1 MFYNVFMDGLDKL
14 QAMTPYMDMEV
25 LDGQEKTPAASTN
38 APCTKQQTF
47 PIYLA
52 ALPNGK
58 RTPIL
63 KSMFSSACT
72 RNCNYC
78 AFRADRD
85 FRRETFQ
92 PDEMAESFSRI
103 HRSGAVEG
111 IFLSSGVMGSGIT
124 TQDRLLDTA
133 EILRNRMGYQDYL
146 HLKIMPGAEKEQ
158 VRRAMQL
165 ADRVSVNLEAPT
177 TAHLQKLAPQKMLL
191 EELLR
196 PLRWVEEIRRTE
208 PAHQGWKGRWPSSTT
223 QFVVGAVDESDVDL
237 LRASQYLT
245 HSLHLKRVYFSPFNP
260 VRNTPFEG
268 QTPLNL
274 WRQSRLYQA
283 SFLIRDYGFTLEEFP
298 FAVDGNLPLN
308 MDPKLAWAQLHL
320 AERPVDLERADVQD
334 LMRVPGIGPM
344 GAKAI
349 VNARRLGRLRGL
361 RDLRRLGVAAERA
374 SPFILIQGRRP
385 AVQLA
390 LFY

>member
-38 APCTKQQTF
+38 APCSNRQTF

-349 VNARRLGRLRGL
+349 VSARRVGRLRGL

-390 LFY
+390 LF

>member
-1 MFYNVFMDGLDKL
+1 MDGLAKL
-14 QAMTPYMDMEV
+14 QEMTPYMDMEV
-25 LDGQEKTPAASTN
+25 VQGQEPAPAD
-38 APCTKQQTF
+38 APCQQRKTF
-47 PIYLA
+47 PIYMA

-103 HRSGAVEG
+103 HRSGAVQG
-111 IFLSSGVMGSGIT
+111 IFLSSGVMGNGVS

-208 PAHQGWKGRWPSSTT
+208 SAHQGWKGRWPSSTT
-223 QFVVGAVDESDVDL
+223 QFVVGAVDEADVDL

-245 HSLHLKRVYFSPFNP
+245 HTLHLTRVYFSPFNP
-260 VRNTPFEG
+260 VRDTPLEG
-268 QTPLNL
+268 HKPLNL

-283 SFLIRDYGFTLEEFP
+283 SFLIRDYGFRLEEFP

-308 MDPKLAWAQLHL
+308 VDPKQAWAQLNL
-320 AERPVDLERADVQD
+320 ADRPVDLERADLQD
-334 LMRVPGIGPM
+334 LIRVPGIGPT
-344 GAKAI
+344 GARAI
-349 VNARRLGRLRGL
+349 VKARRVGRLRGL
-361 RDLRRLGVAAERA
+361 RDLRRLGVHAERA
-374 SPFILIQGRRP
+374 IPFILIQGRRP
-385 AVQLA
+385 ARQLA
-390 LFY
+390 LF

>member
-1 MFYNVFMDGLDKL
+1 MFYNQCMDGLDKL

-25 LDGQEKTPAASTN
+25 LDGQEKTPAASAT

-111 IFLSSGVMGSGIT
+111 IFLSSGVMGNGVT

-133 EILRNRMGYQDYL
+133 EILRNRMGYQGYL

-208 PAHQGWKGRWPSSTT
+208 PGHQGWKGRWPSSTT
-223 QFVVGAVDESDVDL
+223 QFVVGAVDESDMDL

-268 QTPLNL
+268 GTP
-274 WRQSRLYQA
+274 
-283 SFLIRDYGFTLEEFP
+283 FEF
-298 FAVDGNLPLN
+298 
-308 MDPKLAWAQLHL
+308 
-320 AERPVDLERADVQD
+320 
-334 LMRVPGIGPM
+334 
-344 GAKAI
+344 
-349 VNARRLGRLRGL
+349 
-361 RDLRRLGVAAERA
+361 VAAEPSVSGVFPHPRLWLY
-374 SPFILIQGRRP
+374 FGGILPLRWMAICR
-385 AVQLA
+385 
-390 LFY
+390 

>member
-1 MFYNVFMDGLDKL
+1 MFYNQYMDGLDKL

-25 LDGQEKTPAASTN
+25 LDGQEKTPAVSAN
-38 APCTKQQTF
+38 APCSKRQTF

-58 RTPIL
+58 RMPIL

-85 FRRETFQ
+85 FRRETFV
-92 PDEMAESFSRI
+92 PDEMAESFSHI

-111 IFLSSGVMGSGIT
+111 IFLSSGVMGSGIA

-133 EILRNRMGYQDYL
+133 EILRSRMGYQGYL
-146 HLKIMPGAEKEQ
+146 HLKIMPGAEKDQ

-177 TAHLQKLAPQKMLL
+177 TSHLHKLAPQKMML
-191 EELLR
+191 EELLQ

-208 PAHQGWKGRWPSSTT
+208 PGYLGWKGHWPSSTT
-223 QFVVGAVDESDVDL
+223 QFVVGAVDESDADL

-245 HSLHLKRVYFSPFNP
+245 RQLHLKRVYFSPFSP
-260 VRNTPFEG
+260 VRGTPLEHN
-268 QTPLNL
+268 TPLNP
-274 WRQSRLYQA
+274 WRESRLYQA
-283 SFLIRDYGFTLEEFP
+283 SFLIRDYGFDLEEFA
-298 FAVDGNLPLN
+298 FNSGGNLPLEV
-308 MDPKLAWAQLHL
+308 DPKLAWARLHL
-320 AERPVDLERADVQD
+320 LERPVDLERAELQD
-334 LMRVPGIGPM
+334 LLRVPGVGPV
-344 GAKAI
+344 GAQAI
-349 VNARRLGRLRGL
+349 VNARRIGRLRGL

-390 LFY
+390 LF

>member
-1 MFYNVFMDGLDKL
+1 MDGLDKL
-14 QAMTPYMDMEV
+14 QSMTPYMDMEV
-25 LDGQEKTPAASTN
+25 LDGQEKTPAASAN
-38 APCTKQQTF
+38 APCTKHQTF

-103 HRSGAVEG
+103 HRSGAVQG
-111 IFLSSGVMGSGIT
+111 IFLSSGVMSNGIT

-133 EILRNRMGYQDYL
+133 EILRNRMGYQGYL

-208 PAHQGWKGRWPSSTT
+208 PGHQGWKGRWPSSTT
-223 QFVVGAVDESDVDL
+223 QFVVGAVDESDMDL

-245 HSLHLKRVYFSPFNP
+245 HNLHLKRVYFSPFNP

-268 QTPLNL
+268 GTPSNL

-308 MDPKLAWAQLHL
+308 LDPKLAWAQLHL

-334 LMRVPGIGPM
+334 LMRVPGIGPV

-349 VNARRLGRLRGL
+349 VSARRIGRLRGL

-374 SPFILIQGRRP
+374 GPFILIQGRRP

-390 LFY
+390 LF

>member
-1 MFYNVFMDGLDKL
+1 MDGLDKL
-14 QAMTPYMDMEV
+14 QAMTPFMDMEV
-25 LDGQEKTPAASTN
+25 VEGQEKTPAASAN
-38 APCTKQQTF
+38 APCTKHQTF

-63 KSMFSSACT
+63 KSMFSSACS

-111 IFLSSGVMGSGIT
+111 IFLSSGVMGNGIT

-208 PAHQGWKGRWPSSTT
+208 SGHQGWKGRWPSSTT

-245 HSLHLKRVYFSPFNP
+245 HTLHLKRVYFSPFNP

-268 QTPLNL
+268 GTPLNL

-320 AERPVDLERADVQD
+320 AERPVDLERAELQD
-334 LMRVPGIGPM
+334 LMRVPGIGPA
-344 GAKAI
+344 GARAI
-349 VNARRLGRLRGL
+349 VSARRVGRLRGL

-385 AVQLA
+385 AVQLT
-390 LFY
+390 LF

>member
-1 MFYNVFMDGLDKL
+1 
-14 QAMTPYMDMEV
+14 MDMEV
-25 LDGQEKTPAASTN
+25 LEGEHRPPTGGHRPPTGGHRPPTGGHRPPAAETYPKRQS
-38 APCTKQQTF
+38 F
-47 PIYLA
+47 PIYMA

-72 RNCNYC
+72 RNCKYC

-92 PDEMAESFSRI
+92 PDEMAESFVRI
-103 HRSGAVEG
+103 HRAGAVQG
-111 IFLSSGVMGSGIT
+111 IFLSSGMMGSGVT
-124 TQDRLLDTA
+124 TQDKLLDTA
-133 EILRNRMGYQDYL
+133 EILRHRMGYQDYL

-177 TAHLQKLAPQKMLL
+177 TAHLHKLAPQKMLL

-196 PLRWVEEIRRTE
+196 PLRWVEEIRLNE
-208 PAHQGWKGRWPSSTT
+208 PGRYGWKGRWPSSTT
-223 QFVVGAVDESDVDL
+223 QFVVGAVDETDVDL

-245 HSLHLKRVYFSPFNP
+245 HQLHLKRVYYSPFNP
-260 VRNTPFEG
+260 VPG
-268 QTPLNL
+268 TPLEHQSALNP

-283 SFLIRDYGFTLEEFP
+283 SFLIRDYGFDLEEFP
-298 FAVDGNLPLN
+298 FAADGNLPLDV
-308 MDPKLAWAQLHL
+308 DPKLAWAQQNL
-320 AERPVDLERADVQD
+320 AERPVDLERADLQH
-334 LMRVPGIGPM
+334 LMRVPGIGPV

-349 VNARRLGRLRGL
+349 LKARRLGRLRGL
-361 RDLRRLGVAAERA
+361 RDLRRLGVHAERA
-374 SPFILIQGRRP
+374 GPFILIHGRRP
-385 AVQLA
+385 AQQLA
-390 LFY
+390 LF

>member
-1 MFYNVFMDGLDKL
+1 MDGLDKL

-25 LDGQEKTPAASTN
+25 LDGQEKTPAASVN
-38 APCTKQQTF
+38 APCSKRQTF

-103 HRSGAVEG
+103 HRSGAVQG
-111 IFLSSGVMGSGIT
+111 IFLSSGVMGNGIT

-133 EILRNRMGYQDYL
+133 EILRNRMGYEGYL

-208 PAHQGWKGRWPSSTT
+208 PGHQGWKGRWPSSTT

-245 HSLHLKRVYFSPFNP
+245 HSLHLQRVYFSPFNP
-260 VRNTPFEG
+260 VRNTPFEEG
-268 QTPLNL
+268 TPLNL

-283 SFLIRDYGFTLEEFP
+283 SFLIRDYGFGLEEFP

-308 MDPKLAWAQLHL
+308 IDPKLAWAQVNLI
-320 AERPVDLERADVQD
+320 EQPVDLEHADVQH
-334 LMRVPGIGPM
+334 LMRVPGIGPV

-349 VNARRLGRLRGL
+349 VSARRIGRLRGL

-374 SPFILIQGRRP
+374 SPFILIKGRRP

-390 LFY
+390 LF

>member
-1 MFYNVFMDGLDKL
+1 MDGLDKL
-14 QAMTPYMDMEV
+14 QQMTQFMDMEV
-25 LDGQEKTPAASTN
+25 VEGQKPAPVASAN
-38 APCTKQQTF
+38 APCQQRKTF
-47 PIYLA
+47 PIYMA

-63 KSMFSSACT
+63 KSMFSSACS

-78 AFRADRD
+78 AFRSDRD
-85 FRRETFQ
+85 FRRETFR

-103 HRSGAVEG
+103 HRSGAVKG
-111 IFLSSGVMGSGIT
+111 IFLSSGVMGNGVT
-124 TQDRLLDTA
+124 TQDRLLDTV

-208 PAHQGWKGRWPSSTT
+208 PGHQGWKGRWPSSTT

-245 HSLHLKRVYFSPFNP
+245 HKLHLQRVYFSPFNP
-260 VRNTPFEG
+260 VRGTPLEG
-268 QTPLNL
+268 RKPLNL

-283 SFLIRDYGFTLEEFP
+283 SFLIRDYGFGLEEFP
-298 FAVDGNLPLN
+298 FALDGNLPLN
-308 MDPKLAWAQLHL
+308 LDPKLAWAQANLS
-320 AERPVDLERADVQD
+320 ERPVDLEHADVQR

-349 VNARRLGRLRGL
+349 VRARRIGRLRGL
-361 RDLRRLGVAAERA
+361 KDLRRLGVAANRA
-374 SPFILIQGRRP
+374 SPFILIKGQRP
-385 AVQLA
+385 ARQLA
-390 LFY
+390 LF

>member
-1 MFYNVFMDGLDKL
+1 
-14 QAMTPYMDMEV
+14 
-25 LDGQEKTPAASTN
+25 
-38 APCTKQQTF
+38 
-47 PIYLA
+47 
-52 ALPNGK
+52 
-58 RTPIL
+58 
-63 KSMFSSACT
+63 
-72 RNCNYC
+72 
-78 AFRADRD
+78 
-85 FRRETFQ
+85 
-92 PDEMAESFSRI
+92 MAESFSHI